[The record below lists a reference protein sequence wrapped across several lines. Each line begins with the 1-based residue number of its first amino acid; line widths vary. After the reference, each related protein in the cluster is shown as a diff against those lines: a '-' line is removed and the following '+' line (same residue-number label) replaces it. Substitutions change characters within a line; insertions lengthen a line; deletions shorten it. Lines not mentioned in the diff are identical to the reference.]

1 MNRLVKFILVF
12 ILIIFS
18 HNLLAQDAK
27 RIKICGY
34 LYDAK
39 TNKPI
44 ECANVLLGKQKTNA
58 IYLYTSTNTEGY
70 FEFKYK
76 GFDDSLKIKVSSI
89 AYEEINKI
97 VPAISKTYKFKLKEN
112 IRVLNEA
119 VVVDRAIIKKND
131 TIVYNVSRFK
141 NDDDRVIGEVLKK
154 MPGLDVSKSGKISYN
169 GEEITKFYVEN
180 LDLMGLKYGLA
191 VNNIKAEDIEKVEIL
206 KNHKHIKA
214 LKTSSLSQGG
224 VAVNLKLKENS
235 KGTWASSLLAGGGYK
250 PAMWTGEALGMIF
263 SKKVQSLNVYKTNNT
278 GDDVSSEISSAF
290 YVASGSSFL
299 RIKKPN
305 TPPFEQNRYL
315 RNNAHT
321 LSSNIISKIN
331 DSTNISADIQ
341 YIHDEIKQRGMSKTK
356 YNLESDP

>member
-34 LYDAK
+34 LYDSK

-191 VNNIKAEDIEKVEIL
+191 VNNIKA
-206 KNHKHIKA
+206 

-299 RIKKPN
+299 GIKKPN